1 MMIQPSFLHRLKDD
15 YPQDEKQGVALI
27 WSRQEVVQSL
37 ISDLSMLFSSRPIS
51 EISPLFGELPKSV
64 LNYGVSDVINVDI
77 SDDERIDALSN
88 NIYQAIFWFEPRLK
102 NVVITLQ
109 KNTPENITFWVS
121 GIFLNEQVVFS
132 ISWNSTAYT
141 YSISWDK

>member
-15 YPQDEKQGVALI
+15 YPQDEKRGVALV

-37 ISDLSMLFSSRPIS
+37 ISDLNMLFSSRPIS

-88 NIYQAIFWFEPRLK
+88 NIYQAISWFEPRLK
-102 NVVITLQ
+102 SVVITLQ
-109 KNTPENITFWVS
+109 KKYARKYNFLGEWNFLQRTS
-121 GIFLNEQVVFS
+121 GVFYLMEQYRVYLF
-132 ISWNSTAYT
+132 NFMG
-141 YSISWDK
+141 

>member
-1 MMIQPSFLHRLKDD
+1 MIQPSFLHRLKDD
-15 YPQDEKQGVALI
+15 YPQDEKRGVTLN

-51 EISPLFGELPKSV
+51 AISPLFGELPKSV

-88 NIYQAIFWFEPRLK
+88 NIYQAISWFEPRLK

-109 KNTPENITFWVS
+109 KNTPENITFWVN
-121 GIFLNEQVVFS
+121 GDFFNEQVVFS
-132 ISWNSTAYT
+132 ISWSSTAYT
-141 YSISWDK
+141 YSISWDKQ

>member
-15 YPQDEKQGVALI
+15 YPQDENRGVTLV
-27 WSRQEVVQSL
+27 WSRQEVIQSL
-37 ISDLSMLFSSRPIS
+37 IADLSMLFSSRPIS
-51 EISPLFGELPKSV
+51 EVFPLFGELSKSV

-88 NIYQAIFWFEPRLK
+88 NIYQAISRFEPRLQD
-102 NVVITLQ
+102 VVITLQ
-109 KNTPENITFWVS
+109 KNTPENITFWVK
-121 GIFLNEQVVFS
+121 GIFFNEQVVFS

>member
-1 MMIQPSFLHRLKDD
+1 MIQPSFLHRLKDD
-15 YPQDEKQGVALI
+15 YPQNEERGVTLI

-37 ISDLSMLFSSRPIS
+37 MFDLNMLFSSRPIS
-51 EISPLFGELPKSV
+51 AVLPLFGELPKSV
-64 LNYGVSDVINVDI
+64 LNYGVSDVISVDI

-88 NIYQAIFWFEPRLK
+88 NIYQAISWFEPRLK

-121 GIFLNEQVVFS
+121 GIFFNEQIVFS
-132 ISWNSTAYT
+132 ISWSSTAYT
-141 YSISWDK
+141 YSISWDRS

>member
-1 MMIQPSFLHRLKDD
+1 MIQPSFLHRLKDD
-15 YPQDEKQGVALI
+15 YPQNEERGVTFI

-37 ISDLSMLFSSRPIS
+37 MFDLNMLFSSRPIS
-51 EISPLFGELPKSV
+51 AVLPLFGELPKSV
-64 LNYGVSDVINVDI
+64 LNYGVSDVISVDI

-88 NIYQAIFWFEPRLK
+88 NIYQAISWFEPRLK

-121 GIFLNEQVVFS
+121 GIFFNEQIVFS
-132 ISWNSTAYT
+132 ISWSSTAYT
-141 YSISWDK
+141 YSISWDRS